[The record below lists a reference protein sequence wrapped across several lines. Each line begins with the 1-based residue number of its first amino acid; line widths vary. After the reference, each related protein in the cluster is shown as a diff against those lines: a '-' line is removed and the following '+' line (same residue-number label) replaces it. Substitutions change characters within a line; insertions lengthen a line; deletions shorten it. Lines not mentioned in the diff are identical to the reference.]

1 MGQAREWDTYDY
13 GEGYWYQSSAELGI
27 TGLRD
32 TAGRVEAFGLRDLV
46 RDRTV
51 LEIGSNS
58 GFLSLAISQSARRV
72 VAFEI
77 NPFLV
82 EAGRLGA
89 EYLGVTNVEF
99 LVSSFEDF
107 DDRGERF
114 DDVLS
119 FANHHTYDGN
129 THQGL
134 AEYLARC
141 HALLRPGGR
150 LIFES
155 HPPALEGRDF
165 ARTVELIGAHFVIDR
180 SEVHRYGTFLDQDR
194 RFIVATRRDRAART
208 VTGAGHGG

>member
-1 MGQAREWDTYDY
+1 
-13 GEGYWYQSSAELGI
+13 
-27 TGLRD
+27 
-32 TAGRVEAFGLRDLV
+32 
-46 RDRTV
+46 V

-58 GFLSLAISQSARRV
+58 GFLSLAVAGAARRV

-82 EAGRLGA
+82 EAGRIGA
-89 EYLGVTNVEF
+89 RYLGIGNVEF
-99 LVSSFEDF
+99 SVSSFEEF
-107 DDRGERF
+107 DPGAERF

-129 THQGL
+129 TRQGL
-134 AEYLARC
+134 DDYFRRC
-141 HALLRPGGR
+141 HGLLRPGGR

-165 ARTVELIGAHFVIDR
+165 ARTVEIIERHFDVER

-194 RFIVATRRDRAART
+194 RFLVAVRRDDP
-208 VTGAGHGG
+208 

>member
-1 MGQAREWDTYDY
+1 M
-13 GEGYWYQSSAELGI
+13 
-27 TGLRD
+27 
-32 TAGRVEAFGLRDLV
+32 
-46 RDRTV
+46 

-58 GFLSLAISQSARRV
+58 GFLSLAIAGTARRV

-82 EAGRLGA
+82 RAGRLGA

-107 DDRGERF
+107 DDGGERF

-134 AEYLARC
+134 EEYFGRC

-165 ARTVELIGAHFVIDR
+165 ARTLELIEARFVIER

-194 RFIVATRRDRAART
+194 RFIVATAEGLTGDARH
-208 VTGAGHGG
+208 TG